1 MLTGRLGA
9 DPNVVLL
16 GSSGSSSTL
25 ISTSTQFLFN
35 SSSTTLSGTQSLSTS
50 WSGNLRTVSSSSSQ
64 SSSSLGASSISST
77 WSSSQLSNTGLS
89 TFPYI
94 NPSSSTQIAS
104 SRSSTSSESIS
115 PAAGFQSSGTLP
127 STFRRPLGSTISSGS
142 PIPSLSNSP
151 LYPYPG
157 QGTLAQPGTGT
168 ATSTTPAPK
177 VAKPSGQS
185 GTFTSGT
192 ASGTKTSGIK
202 LISPNGTLFGPF
214 GSRGSAGAGIF
225 PPSLNPLAT
234 VASGS
239 GKSAFGPFITNGPM
253 SGGLGTGAIVPASI
267 TAAPTPISFLN
278 GQPVFA
284 ANATLPPTYDS
295 GILSLAYLG
304 GNCSMSPGTD
314 GYNAKS
320 CSCVNSIVKWYYSYA
335 TATITTQQCQLTMI
349 EGIATGAQSLG
360 CSYNTVTELATPY
373 VAPTDCCNKCDVRAS
388 AVQLVYW
395 PPKPTNVLNT
405 TYPSNYSITA
415 APAAPVAEASGIVS
429 NGFTFVSPS
438 VYVVYSG
445 ISAQAS
451 CVALLNSQTQVGPE
465 YTVTRAYAP
474 DALSSAR
481 CVAPGSEGMG
491 IAYYFNGPGPPG
503 YFQGIF
509 NGWEAINY
517 AELANPPPG
526 SVLLSR
532 YQSCFSNPIDS
543 VFASQMFATPQLSFP
558 PDVTDIDPEWQAW
571 GAGTCTPI
579 DLGVMDPPRA
589 LGSASALGPGIVTAA
604 VSPDMISTG
613 AAAPGITAALPYD
626 PRPSPLYHA
635 PSFLLHE
642 TALLNPS
649 LSTAQNLGSI
659 NPAAVTPGSD
669 PLPSAD
675 PDNEPPAEMSL
686 LSQVLDPSPTP
697 PQPQAVP
704 TNNPI
709 TLAPVQPAA
718 TAQVPANVPTTPAPI
733 IPVAQ
738 PLPSISNQ
746 PILQNTNS
754 DLIIGGSTTLAPG
767 SQTTLEG
774 HAISN
779 GGSSVVV
786 DGNTQALQTP
796 AAPSSQPAPAVV
808 VAGQSAPSIGGHPIL
823 QDTNSNLVVGGSTT
837 LAPGS
842 QTIVAGQTVSNGASN
857 VVVDGNTQALQPP
870 AEPSQVAAPAIVAP
884 SQPPPH
890 VGGQPILQNA
900 NSQLIVAGTTVPP
913 NSQTVVAG
921 HTVLNG
927 ASKVVIDGNTQVLQ
941 PQPTIT
947 PVPALPSVG
956 GQAIVQNPNSD
967 LIVRGSTIPSGS
979 QAVVAGHTVSNGGS
993 NVVVDGNT
1001 QALPV
1006 PTAAVPMNQIVQ
1018 VSNGNLQVGG
1028 QIIAPGSQ
1036 ATVAGHVVN
1045 FANPTQVI
1053 VDGTTNSI
1061 SPITSQAPLIV
1072 GGQTAYQAPGGG
1084 LIVGTST
1091 LAPGSQATISGQVFS
1106 LDGSSS
1112 VAVDGSTYSLP
1123 PTQNAYIMHAVQP
1136 VSTGHITLSNGLVVT
1151 PAASPATPG
1160 AYPALNLPNGAIIS
1174 AGGPTAVI
1182 SGTTYSVLPSNQGL
1196 LVNGASTLAL
1206 PPLSSAPQSI
1216 FSVAGQTFTAAPTG
1230 FSIAGTTVSPG
1241 GQVVIISGTA
1251 ISLNSFSQLQIG
1263 SSTITLSQSP
1273 ETIGPEVFTVAG
1285 QTFTAAP
1292 TGFPIA
1298 GSSLTPG
1305 GSPIY
1310 LSGTLVSLDASS
1322 HLQIGSS
1329 TINLGIDATSATQ
1342 SVFAVA
1348 GQTFT
1353 AEPTGF
1359 TIDGTTLTP
1368 GGSAITISGTAV
1380 SLAPGGSLAIGSSTI
1395 ALPSQTVFIVG
1406 GQTFTAEPTG
1416 FNIAS
1421 TSISPGQAVTIS
1433 GTLVSLGPSGTLVV
1447 GLNTMTLPTQ
1457 SVFTVDGQTFTA
1469 EATGFVLEGAA
1480 VAPGGPGVT
1489 ISGVDISLGTNS
1501 VLHIGSQTLATLGA
1515 AAPSSNGPSVNSTGA
1530 GIGEAIVSA
1539 FGTPPFAPTGA
1550 HSGGGSRAEAW
1561 RIGLAGFVG
1570 VGIGAVAWVL

>member
-1 MLTGRLGA
+1 MG
-9 DPNVVLL
+9 
-16 GSSGSSSTL
+16 
-25 ISTSTQFLFN
+25 
-35 SSSTTLSGTQSLSTS
+35 STT
-50 WSGNLRTVSSSSSQ
+50 
-64 SSSSLGASSISST
+64 
-77 WSSSQLSNTGLS
+77 
-89 TFPYI
+89 P
-94 NPSSSTQIAS
+94 
-104 SRSSTSSESIS
+104 
-115 PAAGFQSSGTLP
+115 
-127 STFRRPLGSTISSGS
+127 SGS
-142 PIPSLSNSP
+142 PIPSQSNGAP
-151 LYPYPG
+151 YPYPG
-157 QGTLAQPGTGT
+157 QGTLTQPGTGT
-168 ATSTTPAPK
+168 AASTNPALNT
-177 VAKPSGQS
+177 AMLSAQS

-192 ASGTKTSGIK
+192 SSGTKTFGIVVPSGSV
-202 LISPNGTLFGPF
+202 LGPL
-214 GSRGSAGAGIF
+214 GSGGSVTAGIF
-225 PPSLNPLAT
+225 PSSHNPLAT

-239 GKSAFGPFITNGPM
+239 GRSAFGPFITNGPM
-253 SGGLGTGAIVPASI
+253 SGGLGTGATVPASI
-267 TAAPTPISFLN
+267 TAAPTPISFVN

-304 GNCSMSPGTD
+304 GNCSMSPGID

-320 CSCVNSIVKWYYSYA
+320 CSCVNSIVRWYYSYA
-335 TATITTQQCQLTMI
+335 TATITTQQCQSTMI

-373 VAPTDCCNKCDVRAS
+373 VAPTDCCNKCAVRAS

-395 PPKPTNVLNT
+395 PPQATNAPTTNS
-405 TYPSNYSITA
+405 PSNYSITA
-415 APAAPVAEASGIVS
+415 APAALGAEASGVVS

-517 AELANPPPG
+517 AELANPPPD

-532 YQSCFSNPIDS
+532 YQSCFSNPIGS

-558 PDVTDIDPEWQAW
+558 PDVTDIDPEWETW

-589 LGSASALGPGIVTAA
+589 LGSATALGPGVVTAA

-626 PRPSPLYHA
+626 PRPSPLYNA
-635 PSFLLHE
+635 PSFLFHE
-642 TALLNPS
+642 TALLDPS
-649 LSTAQNLGSI
+649 LSLAQNPGPS

-669 PLPSAD
+669 PVLSAD
-675 PDNEPPAEMSL
+675 PDNESPTEMSL
-686 LSQVLDPSPTP
+686 LSQALDPSPTP
-697 PQPQAVP
+697 QGVAAPQPQVAP

-709 TLAPVQPAA
+709 TLAPIQPA
-718 TAQVPANVPTTPAPI
+718 PAVQIPTNVPTTPAPVM
-733 IPVAQ
+733 PVAQ
-738 PLPSISNQ
+738 PLPSINNQ

-779 GGSSVVV
+779 GGSNVVV
-786 DGNTQALQTP
+786 DGNTQVLQTP

-808 VAGQSAPSIGGHPIL
+808 AAGQPAPSIGGRPIL
-823 QDTNSNLVVGGSTT
+823 QDGNSNLIVGGSTT

-842 QTIVAGQTVSNGASN
+842 QTVVAGQTVSNGASN
-857 VVVDGNTQALQPP
+857 VVVDGNTQTLQPP
-870 AEPSQVAAPAIVAP
+870 SEPSQVAAPAIVAP
-884 SQPPPH
+884 SQPPPQ

-900 NSQLIVAGTTVPP
+900 NSELIIAGVTVPP

-921 HTVLNG
+921 HTVSNG
-927 ASKVVIDGNTQVLQ
+927 ANKVVIDGNTQVLQ
-941 PQPTIT
+941 PQPTVAPT
-947 PVPALPSVG
+947 PGLPSVG
-956 GQAIVQNPNSD
+956 GQAIVQNLNSD
-967 LIVRGSTIPSGS
+967 LVVGGSTIPSGS
-979 QAVVAGHTVSNGGS
+979 QAVVAGHIVSNGGN

-1001 QALPV
+1001 QALPA
-1006 PTAAVPMNQIVQ
+1006 PTAAAPMDQIVQ
-1018 VSNGNLQVGG
+1018 VSNGNLHVGG
-1028 QIIAPGSQ
+1028 QLIAPGSQ
-1036 ATVAGHVVN
+1036 ATVSGHVVN
-1045 FANPTQVI
+1045 FANPTQVV
-1053 VDGTTNSI
+1053 VDGITNAI
-1061 SPITSQAPLIV
+1061 TPITSQAPLMV
-1072 GGQTAYQAPGGG
+1072 GGQTAYQAPSGG
-1084 LIVGTST
+1084 LIVGAST
-1091 LAPGSQATISGQVFS
+1091 IAPGSQATISGQVFS

-1123 PTQNAYIMHAVQP
+1123 PTQNAYIMQAVQP
-1136 VSTGHITLSNGLVVT
+1136 TSTASITLSNGLVIT
-1151 PAASPATPG
+1151 PAASAATPG
-1160 AYPALNLPNGAIIS
+1160 AYPALNLPNGAVIS

-1206 PPLSSAPQSI
+1206 PPLPSAPQSI

-1230 FSIAGTTVSPG
+1230 FSIAGTTISPG
-1241 GQVVIISGTA
+1241 GQAVTISGTA
-1251 ISLNSFSQLQIG
+1251 ISLNSFSELQIG
-1263 SSTITLSQSP
+1263 PSTIGLGQTP
-1273 ETIGPEVFTVAG
+1273 ETVGPGVFTVAG
-1285 QTFTAAP
+1285 QTFTAKP

-1305 GSPIY
+1305 GSPVY

-1329 TINLGIDATSATQ
+1329 TINLGINTGSATQ

-1359 TIDGTTLTP
+1359 AIAGTTLMP
-1368 GGSAITISGTAV
+1368 GGSAVIISGTPV
-1380 SLAPGGSLAIGSSTI
+1380 SLAPGGTLAIGSSTL
-1395 ALPSQTVFIVG
+1395 ALPSQTIFTVG

-1416 FNIAS
+1416 FAIAS
-1421 TSISPGQAVTIS
+1421 TSIAPGQAVTIS
-1433 GTLVSLGPSGTLVV
+1433 GTIISLGPSGALVV
-1447 GLNTMTLPTQ
+1447 GSNTMSLPTQ

-1469 EATGFVLEGAA
+1469 EPTGFVLEGAT
-1480 VAPGGPGVT
+1480 VAPGEPGVT

-1515 AAPSSNGPSVNSTGA
+1515 AATSSNSGSGNSTGV
-1530 GIGEAIVSA
+1530 GIGGAIVSA
-1539 FGTPPFAPTGA
+1539 FGAPPSGPTGV
-1550 HSGGGSRAEAW
+1550 HSGGGSRAKVW
-1561 RIGLAGFVG
+1561 RIGLAGSVG
-1570 VGIGAVAWVL
+1570 VGVGAVAWVV

>member
-1 MLTGRLGA
+1 M
-9 DPNVVLL
+9 
-16 GSSGSSSTL
+16 
-25 ISTSTQFLFN
+25 
-35 SSSTTLSGTQSLSTS
+35 
-50 WSGNLRTVSSSSSQ
+50 
-64 SSSSLGASSISST
+64 
-77 WSSSQLSNTGLS
+77 
-89 TFPYI
+89 
-94 NPSSSTQIAS
+94 
-104 SRSSTSSESIS
+104 
-115 PAAGFQSSGTLP
+115 
-127 STFRRPLGSTISSGS
+127 GSTVPSGS
-142 PIPSLSNSP
+142 PILSQSNGP
-151 LYPYPG
+151 PYPYAG
-157 QGTLAQPGTGT
+157 QGTLTQPGTGT
-168 ATSTTPAPK
+168 STSTDPALNTAT
-177 VAKPSGQS
+177 VSGQS

-192 ASGTKTSGIK
+192 PPGTKTFGILAPSGS
-202 LISPNGTLFGPF
+202 LLGPL
-214 GSRGSAGAGIF
+214 GSGGFVTAGIF
-225 PPSLNPLAT
+225 PPSFNPLAT

-239 GKSAFGPFITNGPM
+239 GRSAFGPFITNGPI
-253 SGGLGTGAIVPASI
+253 SGGVGTGATVPASI
-267 TAAPTPISFLN
+267 TAAPAPISFLN

-304 GNCSMSPGTD
+304 GSCSMSPGTD

-335 TATITTQQCQLTMI
+335 TATITTQQCQSTMI

-373 VAPTDCCNKCDVRAS
+373 VAPTDCCNKCYVRAS

-395 PPKPTNVLNT
+395 PPTPTNAPNT
-405 TYPSNYSITA
+405 NSPSNYSITA
-415 APAAPVAEASGIVS
+415 APAAPVAEASGVVS

-445 ISAQAS
+445 ISASAS
-451 CVALLNSQTQVGPE
+451 CVALVNSQTQVGPE

-491 IAYYFNGPGPPG
+491 LAYYFNGPGPPG

-517 AELANPPPG
+517 AELANPPPD
-526 SVLLSR
+526 SILLSR
-532 YQSCFSNPIDS
+532 YQSCFSNPIGS

-558 PDVTDIDPEWQAW
+558 PDVTDIDPEWQTW

-589 LGSASALGPGIVTAA
+589 LGSASALGPGVVTAA
-604 VSPDMISTG
+604 ISPDMISTG
-613 AAAPGITAALPYD
+613 AAAPGITAALPHE
-626 PRPSPLYHA
+626 PRPSIIVNA
-635 PSFLLHE
+635 PSFLFHE
-642 TALLNPS
+642 TALLDPS
-649 LSTAQNLGSI
+649 LSLAQDPSPS

-669 PLPSAD
+669 PLLSAD
-675 PDNEPPAEMSL
+675 PDNESPGKTSL
-686 LSQVLDPSPTP
+686 LSQALDPSPTQGVAA
-697 PQPQAVP
+697 PQTQVAP

-709 TLAPVQPAA
+709 TLTPVQPAA
-718 TAQVPANVPTTPAPI
+718 TAQVPTNVPTTHAPLM
-733 IPVAQ
+733 PVAQ
-738 PLPSISNQ
+738 PLPSINNQ

-786 DGNTQALQTP
+786 DGNTQVLQTP

-808 VAGQSAPSIGGHPIL
+808 AAGEPAPSIGGKPIL
-823 QDTNSNLVVGGSTT
+823 QDGNSNLIVEGSTT

-857 VVVDGNTQALQPP
+857 VVVDGTTQALQPP
-870 AEPSQVAAPAIVAP
+870 AEPSKVAAPAIVAP
-884 SQPPPH
+884 SQPPPQ

-900 NSQLIVAGTTVPP
+900 NSELIVAGVTVPP
-913 NSQTVVAG
+913 NSQTVVSG
-921 HTVLNG
+921 HTVSNG
-927 ASKVVIDGNTQVLQ
+927 ANKVVIDGNTQVLQ
-941 PQPTIT
+941 PQPTT
-947 PVPALPSVG
+947 APAPAFPSVG
-956 GQAIVQNPNSD
+956 GQAIVQNLNSD
-967 LIVRGSTIPSGS
+967 LVVGGSIIPSGI
-979 QAVVAGHTVSNGGS
+979 QAVVAGHTVSNGG
-993 NVVVDGNT
+993 NHVVVDGNT
-1001 QALPV
+1001 QALPA
-1006 PTAAVPMNQIVQ
+1006 PTAAAPMDQIVQ

-1036 ATVAGHVVN
+1036 ATVSGHVLN
-1045 FANPTQVI
+1045 FANPTRVV
-1053 VDGTTNSI
+1053 VDGTTNAIAS
-1061 SPITSQAPLIV
+1061 ITSQAPLIL

-1084 LIVGTST
+1084 LIVGPST
-1091 LAPGSQATISGQVFS
+1091 IAPGSQATISGQIFS

-1123 PTQNAYIMHAVQP
+1123 PTQNAYIMQAVQP
-1136 VSTGHITLSNGLVVT
+1136 SSTAPITLSNGLVVT
-1151 PAASPATPG
+1151 PAASAADPG

-1174 AGGPTAVI
+1174 AGGPTAVV

-1196 LVNGASTLAL
+1196 LINGASTLGL
-1206 PPLSSAPQSI
+1206 PPLPSAPQSI

-1230 FSIAGTTVSPG
+1230 FSIAGTTISPG
-1241 GQVVIISGTA
+1241 GQAVTISGTA
-1251 ISLNSFSQLQIG
+1251 ISLNPFSQLQIG
-1263 SSTITLSQSP
+1263 SSTIGLSQSP
-1273 ETIGPEVFTVAG
+1273 ETVGPEVFTVAG

-1305 GSPIY
+1305 GSPVY

-1322 HLQIGSS
+1322 RLQIGSS
-1329 TINLGIDATSATQ
+1329 TINLGINTAPATQ

-1359 TIDGTTLTP
+1359 AIAGTTLTP
-1368 GGSAITISGTAV
+1368 GGSAVTVSGTPV
-1380 SLAPGGSLAIGSSTI
+1380 SLAPGGTLAIGSSTI
-1395 ALPSQTVFIVG
+1395 ALHSQTVFTVGGQIFTAEPTGFAIVG
-1406 GQTFTAEPTG
+1406 TSISPGQAVTIFGTMISLGPSGALVVGSNTMSLPPQSIFTVDGQTFTAEPTG
-1416 FNIAS
+1416 F
-1421 TSISPGQAVTIS
+1421 
-1433 GTLVSLGPSGTLVV
+1433 
-1447 GLNTMTLPTQ
+1447 
-1457 SVFTVDGQTFTA
+1457 
-1469 EATGFVLEGAA
+1469 VLEGAT

-1501 VLHIGSQTLATLGA
+1501 VLHIGSQTSATLGA
-1515 AAPSSNGPSVNSTGA
+1515 APTGSNGASGNSTGA
-1530 GIGEAIVSA
+1530 GVGGAIVGA
-1539 FGTPPFAPTGA
+1539 FGAPPPEPTGV
-1550 HSGGGSRAEAW
+1550 HSSGGSRAKAW
-1561 RIGLAGFVG
+1561 RIGLAGLMAVG
-1570 VGIGAVAWVL
+1570 VGAVVWVV